1 MTNAVVHKFEREQKK
16 IGRYLMGVLS
26 GAFCI
31 PESQFKALR
40 SANNRNVRGGFH
52 LSEVYVNQNG
62 ALRARSRQNIS
73 ERAGLALLG
82 AGEDGTVYIG
92 HFASTKNDPVAIK
105 IGNKR
110 SLAIES
116 KVMKAVEKL
125 SPHVQHLYMY
135 RTPEQCAFEA
145 TKRRGGNPL
154 MNSLNKNFGI
164 MYSEYANGGSL
175 EFFIKNYG
183 KALTPAHIKTIVF
196 QVLWTLHVIMSKYPT
211 FRHCDLSL
219 ANIFIDLTVPA
230 RGRIEYKP
238 GFSVPQV
245 GIRAIIGDF
254 ANSHINKKGFYNPS
268 VKSGE
273 HKNDFGIFNGMSSRY
288 DAHLFLTQLGEFLRE
303 APAAKEFMGF
313 LKDCIPK
320 KYMPTA
326 SGKSAQLVAQRLRP
340 DSDAVKDIPPVFGM
354 LKHPY
359 FSEFRVEAMSGS
371 VMYRWPRN
379 NEVTA
384 ILRNAEK
391 PRIRRVVK
399 RPLRPEMPVEI
410 NAEYNELGV
419 GVPLSQRIKGNSVNA
434 ARRKMLL
441 DVLVM
446 EKMNETPSLTLN
458 EATNLVKANLRGE
471 RLPKARGRP
480 LGFQNFLKARK
491 LGTKNTKMS
500 LLEPMVPKKARS
512 LNRKSPSKKKPKKT
526 GSAPKVM
533 DTTKIQRKKKIPLN
547 KRRFL
552 IPSNNGNE
560 SVSLFNQMVELRK
573 RGMNVPDNMRMGAA
587 PIRMMPKAKAKV
599 LAGAKTGVGPP
610 VGMRL
615 SEQKRWWKDQLSIVN
630 GELKIS
636 GQKCD
641 GAKVKVDTLKTIMG
655 VLGKKIPPK
664 SKKSDL
670 CALIKMKIAG
680 NNSNSNSNNNSNN
693 NNNNEPVRRKRP
705 SPKAKKPKTPI
716 TFEEA
721 SRRLRERTAAAKA
734 AKKQT
739 KIKRVKPAKVF
750 PL

>member
-1 MTNAVVHKFEREQKK
+1 MTNAIVHKFERDQKRVGK
-16 IGRYLMGVLS
+16 YLMGILS

-31 PESQFKALR
+31 PESQFKTLR

-52 LSEVYVNQNG
+52 LSEVYMNQNG
-62 ALRARSRQNIS
+62 AIRTRARRNVS

-92 HFASTKNDPVAIK
+92 HFGSTKNDPVAIK
-105 IGNKR
+105 IGNKK
-110 SLAIES
+110 SLSIES

-135 RTPEQCAFEA
+135 KTPEQCAFEA
-145 TKRRGGNPL
+145 TKRLGGNPL
-154 MNSLNKNFGI
+154 INSLNKNFGI

-175 EFFIKNYG
+175 DFFIRNYG
-183 KALTPAHIKTIVF
+183 KVLTPAHIKIIVF

-219 ANIFIDLTVPA
+219 ANVFIDLTVPA
-230 RGRIEYKP
+230 RGRVEYKSE
-238 GFSVPQV
+238 FSVPQI

-254 ANSHINKKGFYNPS
+254 ANSHIKQKGFYNPS
-268 VKSGE
+268 VMSGE
-273 HKNDFGIFNGMSSRY
+273 HKDNFGIFDGMSSRY

-303 APAAKEFMGF
+303 APAAKEFLGF

-326 SGKSAQLVAQRLRP
+326 SGKSPQLVAQRLRP

-359 FSEFRVEAMSGS
+359 FNEFRVDAMSGS

-379 NEVTA
+379 NKVNA
-384 ILRNAEK
+384 SLRDAGK
-391 PRIRRVVK
+391 LRIRRVLQ

-410 NAEYNELGV
+410 NTGYTELIA
-419 GVPLSQRIKGNSVNA
+419 GVPLSERIKGNSVNA
-434 ARRKMLL
+434 ARRKMLMN
-441 DVLVM
+441 VLVA
-446 EKMNETPSLTLN
+446 EKMNQLPSLTKN
-458 EATNLVKANLRGE
+458 EAINLVKANLRGDHK
-471 RLPKARGRP
+471 PKKLGRP
-480 LGFQNFLKARK
+480 VGLQNFLAARR
-491 LGTKNTKMS
+491 LGVRNMDIG

-512 LNRKSPSKKKPKKT
+512 LNRKSPSKKKSKKT
-526 GSAPKVM
+526 GSAPKVI

-547 KRRFL
+547 TRRFL
-552 IPSNNGNE
+552 ITSNNGNE
-560 SVSLFNQMVELRK
+560 PKSLFNQMIELRK
-573 RGMNVPDNMRMGAA
+573 RGIEIPENMRMEAA
-587 PIRMMPKAKAKV
+587 PIKMMPKAKAKV
-599 LAGAKTGVGPP
+599 LAGAKAGVGPP
-610 VGMRL
+610 AGMKL

-641 GAKVKVDTLKTIMG
+641 SSKVKVETLKTIMG

-680 NNSNSNSNNNSNN
+680 NNSNSNNNSN
-693 NNNNEPVRRKRP
+693 NNNNEPVRKKRP
-705 SPKAKKPKTPI
+705 SPKAKKPRTPI
-716 TFEEA
+716 TLEEA
-721 SRRLRERTAAAKA
+721 RKRLKERTAAALA
-734 AKKQT
+734 AKKTT
-739 KIKRVKPAKVF
+739 KFLKAKPAKVF